1 LQCKQ
6 RYLTCS
12 IGHCILPFDLP
23 LDKICKGFY
32 LQMRLLQHTE
42 DRKTLTQWLQL
53 IIHSMNE

>member
-23 LDKICKGFY
+23 LDKI
-32 LQMRLLQHTE
+32 LQRILSTDEVVATHRRQKNTHTV
-42 DRKTLTQWLQL
+42 TATQ
-53 IIHSMNE
+53 